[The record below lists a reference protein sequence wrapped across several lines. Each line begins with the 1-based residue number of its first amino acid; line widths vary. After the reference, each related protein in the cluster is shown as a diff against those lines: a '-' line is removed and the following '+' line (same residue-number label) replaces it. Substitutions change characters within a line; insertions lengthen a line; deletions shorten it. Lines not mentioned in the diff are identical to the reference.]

1 MAEFKVSKDGSR
13 VTVNGVEMNSRTFK
27 KLYSPTSS
35 VPRGGSGTA
44 TPKTGVNA
52 PKYISDNPDAPKPRL
67 KKPTKKEAKAEAK
80 TSKRAA
86 KTVRKLT
93 TLTPKQA
100 AKEKNN
106 WVKDTARK
114 AAAERANKVAPE
126 KRTAAEKRARLTAG
140 RYKNDLPGYN
150 VVRGRGGGI
159 GGMFGVKN
167 R

>member
-27 KLYSPTSS
+27 KLYKPTSS
-35 VPRGGSGTA
+35 VPRGGSGKA

-52 PKYISDNPDAPKPRL
+52 PKYISDNPDAPKASV
-67 KKPTKKEAKAEAK
+67 KKQTKKEAKAEAK

-86 KTVRKLT
+86 KTVKKVNAIT
-93 TLTPKQA
+93 KKQA
-100 AKEKNN
+100 VKERND

-114 AAAERANKVAPE
+114 AAADRANKVAPE
-126 KRTAAEKRARLTAG
+126 KRTAAEKRARSTAT
-140 RYKNDLPGYN
+140 RWKNQTPGY
-150 VVRGRGGGI
+150 RTMRGGAGL